1 MAGYY
6 TERQPLGLSD
16 TQYYSTDS
24 SGKQT
29 THEAYT
35 GSNAWAGVGM
45 ASFASGVFENY
56 MQLQAS
62 KAKAQSLE
70 YQAGRYKYK
79 AERSRMAAE
88 SAKTQTKLNNT
99 ILQEQY
105 NETQSLQAV
114 KFAMQGRTGATVE
127 NIIKQDQ
134 ENLNWDKAFMEL
146 SGIIESTSLEL
157 DATGYEMDAA
167 QASMASARTTKS
179 GYRQATVGL
188 LSTAAKSATIV

>member
-1 MAGYY
+1 MAEEY
-6 TERQPLGLSD
+6 Q
-16 TQYYSTDS
+16 
-24 SGKQT
+24 
-29 THEAYT
+29 
-35 GSNAWAGVGM
+35 GSNAWAGVAG
-45 ASFASGVFENY
+45 ASITTDIFSNY

-88 SAKTQTKLNNT
+88 SAKIQTKLNNT
-99 ILQEQY
+99 ILQEQF
-105 NETQSLQAV
+105 NETQSLQTA
-114 KFAMQGRTGATVE
+114 KFAMQGRTGATVA
-127 NIIKQDQ
+127 NIIRQDQ
-134 ENLNWDKAFMEL
+134 ENLNWDKQFMAL

-167 QASMASARTTKS
+167 QASMASARTIKS

-188 LSTAAKSATIV
+188 LSTAAKTATIV